1 MERRKL
7 MSYIQ
12 KTKVKALVR
21 DQGYRISPES
31 FDGINRAIEGLIK
44 GMLDKVEADGMKTLM
59 VQHTGVN
66 KAPRQSSGSCKK
78 CVNIKP
84 EFLRFARSTQ
94 VWCYD
99 EAYKLSKNVK

>member
-12 KTKVKALVR
+12 KTKIKALVR

-31 FDGINRAIEGLIK
+31 FDGIYRAVEGLIK

-66 KAPRQSSGSCKK
+66 KTPRQSSGNCKK

-84 EFLRFARSTQ
+84 EFLKFARSTQ
-94 VWCYD
+94 AYCHD
-99 EAYKLSKNVK
+99 QAYKLSKEVK

>member
-12 KTKVKALVR
+12 KTKIKALVR

-31 FDGINRAIEGLIK
+31 FDGINRAVEGLIK

-66 KAPRQSSGSCKK
+66 KTPRQSSGNCKK

-84 EFLRFARSTQ
+84 EFLKFARSTQ
-94 VWCYD
+94 
-99 EAYKLSKNVK
+99 AYCHDQANKLSKEVK

>member
-12 KTKVKALVR
+12 KTKIKALVR

-31 FDGINRAIEGLIK
+31 FDGINRAVEGLIK

-66 KAPRQSSGSCKK
+66 KTPRQSSGNCKK
-78 CVNIKP
+78 SVNIKP
-84 EFLRFARSTQ
+84 EFLKFARSTQ
-94 VWCYD
+94 AYCHD
-99 EAYKLSKNVK
+99 QAYKLSKEVK